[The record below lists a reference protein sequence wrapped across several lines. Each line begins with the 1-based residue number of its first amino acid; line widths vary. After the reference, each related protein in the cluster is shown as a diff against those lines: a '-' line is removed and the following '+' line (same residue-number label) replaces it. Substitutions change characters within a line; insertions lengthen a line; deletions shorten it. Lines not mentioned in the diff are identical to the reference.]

1 MSGEQQV
8 DSSLTDEWAWSDAH
22 ALPAVVDVA
31 VIGGGIVGCSA
42 AYFLAR
48 EGLRVAV
55 FEKGRIAGEQSGRNW
70 GWVRQQGR
78 SPVELPLMMRSLQ
91 LWLELREELGDIGFR
106 QGGSLYL
113 AEDDAQLAELEEWL
127 SVAREHAPRHSTSRC
142 AGARSSPANR

>member
-1 MSGEQQV
+1 MQTRASGEQQV
-8 DSSLTDEWAWSDAH
+8 EPSLTDEGSDAR
-22 ALPAVVDVA
+22 ARPGVVDVA
-31 VIGGGIVGCSA
+31 MVGGGIVGCSA

-78 SPVELPLMMRSLQ
+78 SPVELPLMMRSLR
-91 LWLELREELGDIGFR
+91 LWLELRDELGDIGFA

-113 AEDDAQLAELEEWL
+113 AQDQARLAELESWL
-127 SVAREHAPRHSTSRC
+127 S
-142 AGARSSPANR
+142 